1 MTNKVDLNDFVVCGF
16 APGTYV
22 VTALTMTT
30 KGAGKRSVQLGHYY
44 MMSRI
49 YTMYCS
55 RESSLTTPTIS
66 LWSTEHWGGGKKKR
80 THSHPRLG
88 WIHFSYA
95 YKR

>member
-1 MTNKVDLNDFVVCGF
+1 MTLLYVASLLVRGGDGFDNKS
-16 APGTYV
+16 
-22 VTALTMTT
+22 
-30 KGAGKRSVQLGHYY
+30 GKRSVQLGHYY
-44 MMSRI
+44 MNRI